1 MSFQLRQS
9 SISKEVRQREQLLD
23 AGGHRHTVQKYSALE
38 SAAEGKP
45 RVHKTSAFAPY
56 EDYILKR
63 FIDDGCHNATQIHKE
78 IVEQGYPGAYNNVWR
93 IVQYLKTCEY
103 EGKPLPDSPAGLCAS
118 QTRGILITRPEKLT
132 EQEALTTE
140 RMKMIDGH
148 VGQCSVLFEEFAR
161 LFRERDD
168 YAGTAGHNRARAA
181 LQRWMEAG
189 TALTLIR
196 Q

>member
-1 MSFQLRQS
+1 VVRIFPNRTSCLRLVSALAVEQS
-9 SISKEVRQREQLLD
+9 EEWLTGRRYLDMREFEQPWHQERETKEV
-23 AGGHRHTVQKYSALE
+23 ALE
-38 SAAEGKP
+38 
-45 RVHKTSAFAPY
+45 
-56 EDYILKR
+56 
-63 FIDDGCHNATQIHKE
+63 
-78 IVEQGYPGAYNNVWR
+78 
-93 IVQYLKTCEY
+93 
-103 EGKPLPDSPAGLCAS
+103 
-118 QTRGILITRPEKLT
+118 
-132 EQEALTTE
+132 E

>member
-1 MSFQLRQS
+1 
-9 SISKEVRQREQLLD
+9 
-23 AGGHRHTVQKYSALE
+23 
-38 SAAEGKP
+38 
-45 RVHKTSAFAPY
+45 
-56 EDYILKR
+56 
-63 FIDDGCHNATQIHKE
+63 
-78 IVEQGYPGAYNNVWR
+78 
-93 IVQYLKTCEY
+93 
-103 EGKPLPDSPAGLCAS
+103 
-118 QTRGILITRPEKLT
+118 
-132 EQEALTTE
+132 
-140 RMKMIDGH
+140 MIDGH